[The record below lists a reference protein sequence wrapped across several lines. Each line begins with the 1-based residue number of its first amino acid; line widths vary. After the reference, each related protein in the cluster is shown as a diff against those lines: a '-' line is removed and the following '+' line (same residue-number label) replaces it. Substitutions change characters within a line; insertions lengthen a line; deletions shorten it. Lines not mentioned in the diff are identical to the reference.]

1 MADDKKEEQEEAAP
15 KSNKMLLIII
25 IVLIVILLGGGAAAF
40 FMMSGGDS
48 GDSDDVAIDSSGA
61 PAIYYD
67 LKPPFVVNYS
77 WKGRQRY
84 VQINLAVMTRK
95 EATITALQ
103 KHMPLVRNNLVQIF
117 GAQEFDAL
125 RTPEGKDVMRQ
136 AALEDLQKILIDE
149 MGEEGVE
156 QVLFTNFVMQ

>member
-1 MADDKKEEQEEAAP
+1 MADDDKKGEDAP
-15 KSNKMLLIII
+15 KSNKMLIIII
-25 IVLIVILLGGGAAAF
+25 IVLILVLIGGGAAAF
-40 FMMSGGDS
+40 FMLGGDKDAS
-48 GDSDDVAIDSSGA
+48 KESDVSTPTNA

-95 EATITALQ
+95 EAVVAALQ

-117 GAQEFDAL
+117 GAQDFEGL
-125 RTPEGKDVMRQ
+125 RTPEGKEIMRQ
-136 AALEDLQKILIDE
+136 AALEDLQKILVDE
-149 MGEEGVE
+149 TGEEGIE